1 VNLDH
6 EYMIQ
11 TYLGAIN
18 LSLSGWLGK
27 DGIVIESSRKI
38 VEGLADDNDKLHNRL
53 AALEDI
59 YSKA

>member
-1 VNLDH
+1 
-6 EYMIQ
+6 MIQ

-38 VEGLADDNDKLHNRL
+38 VEGLADDNEKLHNRL